1 MKFTKE
7 LPVWLAPGIKPPES
21 LTSDGWKASQK
32 NHQLIIFN
40 WFFSRTHGALKELQD
55 SATHIEDF

>member
-21 LTSDGWKASQK
+21 LTAMVGKLHKTTS
-32 NHQLIIFN
+32 
-40 WFFSRTHGALKELQD
+40 
-55 SATHIEDF
+55 